1 MSTTKV
7 TGIASANR
15 GTSHAGSRSRTSIA
29 ISAARDSVISS
40 AERPLQTFS
49 VAIGADTVVALDDV
63 EAKMNRVFENTG
75 FTYKSALDKTVAVN
89 PTLH

>member
-1 MSTTKV
+1 M
-7 TGIASANR
+7 
-15 GTSHAGSRSRTSIA
+15 
-29 ISAARDSVISS
+29 ISS
-40 AERPLQTFS
+40 AERTLQTFS
-49 VAIGADTVVALDDV
+49 GAIGADTVVALDDV